1 MDKYRRVE
9 KPRREEQ
16 PTTVE
21 PNEIR
26 ITQQGKVRSYISYA
40 NGLFLEKSE
49 RRVVLKAMGNAISK
63 AVTVS
68 EILKHRV
75 QNLHQVTRL
84 SSIETV
90 DVYEPLEEGLDRIE
104 TKRHIPGISIELS
117 LDQLDRDDPGY
128 QSPIPTDQVTAT
140 SSSFHEGREFRKARG
155 HGKRGG
161 KKATDSVAATEATV
175 PAAEG
180 DSAQD
185 NEAESGQ
192 QTPGEDDASTPT
204 TRGKR
209 GKGRGRGRTSSNG
222 KNKKT
227 REKNAAAEAEDDG
240 GVDAEA
246 VAEAVKQ
253 TTIHVRMSRMVEAA
267 ERGILVVD
275 VGAVEDA
282 VVELVEKPMD
292 VKRQQHLL
300 RLLLLINEFA
310 SRMLYLKSVIW
321 ISVMLDRSGKTPFL
335 SEMESIAECLATLEA
350 EEEKQKQ
357 KT

>member
-16 PTTVE
+16 PTPVE

-26 ITQQGKVRSYISYA
+26 ITQQGK
-40 NGLFLEKSE
+40 EKSE
-49 RRVVLKAMGNAISK
+49 RLVVLKAMGNAISK
-63 AVTVS
+63 AVTVA

-75 QNLHQVTRL
+75 QNLHQITRL

-128 QSPIPTDQVTAT
+128 QSPIPPEQVTAT
-140 SSSFHEGREFRKARG
+140 SPTFHDGREFRKSRG

-161 KKATDSVAATEATV
+161 KNSGHGVVEPAVVGDAE

-180 DSAQD
+180 DSTQD

-192 QTPGEDDASTPT
+192 QIPGEDDTSTPT

-209 GKGRGRGRTSSNG
+209 GKGRGRGRTSNGRNRKPRGKNPVAEEGDGRDPEPATETGAGAPKQVESETPSASSNRKSRGGRKTGKKDSGESNG
-222 KNKKT
+222 DENKQLEERDGDNGT
-227 REKNAAAEAEDDG
+227 RENGQNVRGGRAGHSGRGRGRSRGRGRGGRGEGNGREAAPAAA
-240 GVDAEA
+240 
-246 VAEAVKQ
+246 
-253 TTIHVRMSRMVEAA
+253 TTAA
-267 ERGILVVD
+267 TE
-275 VGAVEDA
+275 
-282 VVELVEKPMD
+282 
-292 VKRQQHLL
+292 
-300 RLLLLINEFA
+300 
-310 SRMLYLKSVIW
+310 
-321 ISVMLDRSGKTPFL
+321 
-335 SEMESIAECLATLEA
+335 
-350 EEEKQKQ
+350 
-357 KT
+357 